1 MPIAAHPT
9 PTLTRFETVIVTYN
23 SAGEIGDLLA
33 DLRSLA
39 PGMRVI
45 VIDNDSRDE
54 TARLVRQ
61 DFPEVELVVNPQNV
75 GYARAVNQGLRLC
88 VTNYVFL
95 LNPDIRLHDPA
106 FHAKMLACMRAD
118 KRIAAVGPLQY
129 ILDGQKSR
137 LNFTWSYWAP
147 RAFRLYVTHALERK
161 PRFTMPI
168 RVTFLNAGCLLL
180 RRAAF
185 EQVGRL
191 NEKYFLYGEEPDLML
206 KFKRFGY
213 VCHLHPGTAVIH
225 YRERSIGQLPLARRL
240 ARKQRAILNITDAL
254 ARGIGN
260 ILLDR
265 IAPRRGKPGG
275 SR

>member
-1 MPIAAHPT
+1 MPAADPA
-9 PTLTRFETVIVTYN
+9 PALPRFETVIVTYN

-33 DLRSLA
+33 DLLRLA

-61 DFPEVELVVNPQNV
+61 DFPAVELVVNPQNV

-88 VTNYVFL
+88 GEDFVFL
-95 LNPDIRLHDPA
+95 LNPDMRLLDPG
-106 FHAKMLACMRAD
+106 FHAALLACMRAD
-118 KRIAAVGPLQY
+118 ERVAAAGPLQY
-129 ILDGQKSR
+129 VQDGGTSR

-147 RAFRLYVTHALERK
+147 RAFRLYLAHLLGRK
-161 PRFTMPI
+161 PAPAAPI

-185 EQVGRL
+185 ERVGRL

-213 VCHLHPGTAVIH
+213 ECRLHPGAAVVH
-225 YRERSIGQLPLARRL
+225 FRERSIGRLPLARRWG
-240 ARKQRAILNITDAL
+240 RKLRAILNISDAL
-254 ARGIGN
+254 ARGMGN

-265 IAPRRGKPGG
+265 LAPSRRNQL
-275 SR
+275 